1 MYVKNK
7 KTKITRICYKTRRT
21 DTYLSLCSGV
31 KLGASL
37 SRSSINIKS
46 FPNPSYFANSIES
59 PSFAD
64 RGVLFMRDV
73 VVEEEEM
80 VVLKAF
86 AKGSR
91 TARRRIVDVIRL
103 ALSRK
108 SVCRVCCW
116 LEIRVVRLKFVW
128 RRALLHSAAAGY

>member
-1 MYVKNK
+1 MLY
-7 KTKITRICYKTRRT
+7 TQYEH
-21 DTYLSLCSGV
+21 TYLSLCSGV

-73 VVEEEEM
+73 VEEEM
-80 VVLKAF
+80 VVIKAF
-86 AKGSR
+86 AIGR
-91 TARRRIVDVIRL
+91 TARRRIADVIM
-103 ALSRK
+103 
-108 SVCRVCCW
+108 V
-116 LEIRVVRLKFVW
+116 
-128 RRALLHSAAAGY
+128 